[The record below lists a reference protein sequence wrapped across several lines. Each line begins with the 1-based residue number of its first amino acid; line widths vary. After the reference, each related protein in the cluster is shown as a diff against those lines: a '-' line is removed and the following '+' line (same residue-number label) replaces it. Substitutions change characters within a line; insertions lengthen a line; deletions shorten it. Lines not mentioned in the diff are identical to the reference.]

1 MSAGHCINKFRRNP
15 GLVNVIAGAHNKTV
29 NEPTQ
34 QKIKGKRVIKHP
46 GYGKGDGPLNAD
58 IALLELESP
67 LMLNDRVVRAC
78 MPQQGVYPKVGTE
91 CFVTG
96 TFIVIFSPSL
106 FQSFGP
112 IFPLCRGKELFS
124 Q

>member
-34 QKIKGKRVIKHP
+34 QKIKAKRVVKHP
-46 GYGKGDGPLNAD
+46 GYKKGVGTLNAD

-67 LMLNDRVVRAC
+67 LIFNDRVVRAC
-78 MPQQGVYPKVGTE
+78 MPQQDVYPKVGKE

-96 TFIVIFSPSL
+96 KVTSIICLHSIF
-106 FQSFGP
+106 
-112 IFPLCRGKELFS
+112 K
-124 Q
+124 